1 MVNVS
6 GLNGAN
12 IVNSISNTSLQGKS
26 IQYVFAM
33 VQLELAKSNKS
44 KAEQKIQ
51 AIRDSQADS
60 KSVTEAINS
69 LRNLKENFDKLSK
82 SERSSKM
89 DQIKNMT
96 TSVGKL
102 NICACSKVDVSGDL
116 SVEKIDTYI
125 AQMQSFQESNY
136 GTDTQQLMIECQ
148 DFMGQYN
155 TYLSGAH
162 SQIQKESEISSEL
175 ARTR

>member
-1 MVNVS
+1 MVNIS

-51 AIRDSQADS
+51 SIRDSQADS

-82 SERSSKM
+82 SDRTSKM
-89 DQIKNMT
+89 N
-96 TSVGKL
+96 
-102 NICACSKVDVSGDL
+102 
-116 SVEKIDTYI
+116 
-125 AQMQSFQESNY
+125 
-136 GTDTQQLMIECQ
+136 
-148 DFMGQYN
+148 
-155 TYLSGAH
+155 
-162 SQIQKESEISSEL
+162 
-175 ARTR
+175 R

>member
-1 MVNVS
+1 MSNVS
-6 GLNGAN
+6 GLNGASF
-12 IVNSISNTSLQGKS
+12 VNSIGETSLQGKS

-51 AIRDSQADS
+51 TIREAQEDS
-60 KSVTEAINS
+60 KSITEAINS
-69 LRNLKENFDKLSK
+69 LRNLKENFDSLSK
-82 SERSSKM
+82 TDRASRME
-89 DQIKNMT
+89 QIKSLKT
-96 TSVGKL
+96 PVGNL
-102 NICACSKVDVSGDL
+102 NICTSSKIDVSGDL
-116 SVEKIDTYI
+116 SKDKLDMYI
-125 AQMQSFQESNY
+125 SQMQSFQESNY

-155 TYLSGAH
+155 TFLSGAN

-175 ARTR
+175 ARAR